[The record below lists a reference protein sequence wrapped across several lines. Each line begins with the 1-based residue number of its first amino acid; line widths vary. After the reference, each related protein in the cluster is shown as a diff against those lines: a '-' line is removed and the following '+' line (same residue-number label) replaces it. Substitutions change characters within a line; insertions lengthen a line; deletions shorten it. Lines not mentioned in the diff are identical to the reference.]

1 MTSTAQNTA
10 FMFPGQGSQAVG
22 MGRDLAENFTVARQ
36 VFQEIDDA
44 LSQKL
49 SHIMWEG
56 PIETLTLTENAQ
68 PALMAVSLAAMRVI
82 EQESGKK
89 LAHLAKFVA
98 GHSLGEYSALA
109 AAGALPIAETARLL
123 KLRGQAMQQAVAT
136 GLGGMAALFPTE
148 QDVAEKIAA
157 EAAAQA
163 NNEVSSWAPPRP
175 PKQAGYP
182 TNDHPTLKGQAVC
195 SIAND
200 NGGGQ
205 FVLSGHA
212 VAIDIAVALAEKA
225 GIKRAVKLTVS
236 APFHCALMAPAAQV
250 MATALAASP
259 MVTPQAV
266 LVANVTAQPENDPS
280 KIRALLVEQVTARVR
295 WRESMAYLAAQNMEN
310 LVEIGAGKVLAGLVK
325 KLGPNITASSVGS
338 KADIDNFLKSL

>member
-1 MTSTAQNTA
+1 MVSTAQNTA

-22 MGRDLAENFTVARQ
+22 MGRDLAENFSVARQ

-89 LAHLAKFVA
+89 LAQLAKFVA

-109 AAGALPIAETARLL
+109 ASGALPIAETARLL

-148 QDVAEKIAA
+148 QDIAEKIAA
-157 EAAAQA
+157 EATAKA
-163 NNEVSSWAPPRP
+163 N
-175 PKQAGYP
+175 
-182 TNDHPTLKGQAVC
+182 NDHPSLKNQAVC

-250 MATALAASP
+250 MASALAASP
-259 MVTPQAV
+259 MVAPQAI
-266 LVANVTAQPENDPS
+266 LVANVTAQPEKDPS

-295 WRESMAYLAAQNMEN
+295 WRESMAYLAAQNIEN